1 MSKKAC
7 IIGAGFSGI
16 SAANVFKQYGFE
28 VQVYEKEKEAGG
40 VWASCRRYPGLGTQ
54 NTRDTYHLSDLAP
67 LNHHPEWPR
76 GEQIQEYFEAYI
88 NQQKLRSLIKF
99 NTSVISTKQESDDT
113 WVVESKSSN
122 GVIHSEKFDYLIICN
137 GIFSTPSIPN
147 YEGTEDFINA
157 GGRVCHTSEFTNK
170 EDAKDK
176 NIIVVGFGKSSCD
189 VANAIAPITN
199 KLTQVARSV
208 VWKLPKF
215 VFGVNFKY
223 LFLTRMGENLM
234 KYKTLSGFAK
244 FLHGPGLGVRNFLL
258 NRVEGFVG
266 RKLNLK
272 KLPKLQPEKSFEAI
286 ATSNISLYTDGHFDK
301 IRSGEI
307 AFEKSE
313 ITKLEPKKA
322 HLKNGQIIDTDIIIC
337 GTGWQQVVPFMEER
351 LQKKLYDE
359 NGDYLLY
366 KNQIPI
372 GIKNMSFN
380 GYHSS
385 FFCPTSSEIGA
396 LWIAE
401 YFTKGFTL
409 PIDDKLRKDTDER
422 LAWSKER
429 TNGKNSRGTNIIPF
443 TFHHIDDLCEDMGTN
458 LSTFER
464 FNQWNLPPS
473 PLAYNKIIKSKIKI
487 FKDKRAKD
495 YFAS

>member
-16 SAANVFKQYGFE
+16 STANVFKQYGFD

-67 LNHHPEWPR
+67 LKDHPEWPR
-76 GEQIQEYFEAYI
+76 GKQVQEYFEAYI
-88 NQQKLRSLIKF
+88 DQQKLRSLIKF
-99 NTSVISTKQESDDT
+99 NTSVVSTKQESDDT
-113 WVVESKSSN
+113 WTVESKGAD
-122 GVIHSEKFDYLIICN
+122 GVVHTEKFDYLVICN
-137 GIFSTPSIPN
+137 GIFSTPSIPK
-147 YEGTEDFINA
+147 YEGAEEFIKA
-157 GGRVCHTSEFTNK
+157 GGRICHTSEFTNK
-170 EDAKDK
+170 EDAEGK
-176 NIIVVGFGKSSCD
+176 NVIVVGFGKSSCD
-189 VANAIAPITN
+189 VANAIAPISN

-208 VWKLPKF
+208 VWKLPKY
-215 VFGVNFKY
+215 VFGLNFKY

-234 KYKTLSGFAK
+234 KYKTLTGFAK
-244 FLHGPGLGVRNFLL
+244 FLHGPGVGVRNFLL
-258 NRVEGFVG
+258 NRVQGFVT
-266 RKLNLK
+266 RKLKLK
-272 KLPKLQPEKSFEAI
+272 QSTQLQPEKSFEAI

-307 AFEKSE
+307 EFEKTE
-313 ITKLEPKKA
+313 IIKMEPGKVY
-322 HLKNGQIIDTDIIIC
+322 LKNGQIVETDIVIC
-337 GTGWQQVVPFMEER
+337 GTGWQQTVPFMDKELEAKVLDKNR
-351 LQKKLYDE
+351 
-359 NGDYLLY
+359 DYLLY

-385 FFCPTSSEIGA
+385 FFCPTSSEVGA

-401 YFTKGFTL
+401 YFTKGFSL
-409 PIDDKLRKDTDER
+409 PDDKTLIQHTDER

-443 TFHHIDDLCEDMGTN
+443 TFHHIDDLFEDMETN
-458 LSTFER
+458 LSTFTR
-464 FNQWNLPPS
+464 FNQWNLPPT
-473 PLAYNKIIKSKIKI
+473 PLAYNKLIKSKIET
-487 FKDKRAKD
+487 FKKTRAKE